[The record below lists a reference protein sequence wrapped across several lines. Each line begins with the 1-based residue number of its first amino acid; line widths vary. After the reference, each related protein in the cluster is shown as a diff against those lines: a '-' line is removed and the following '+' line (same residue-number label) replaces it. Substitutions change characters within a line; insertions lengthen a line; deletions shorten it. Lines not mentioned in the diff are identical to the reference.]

1 MENDLLAHPD
11 HGRFRSYLHP
21 GIPVHPRVPLC
32 GPLNMENASSILPA
46 VKNTVVPRETAG
58 HSFCR
63 MLRIFLFLMTSG
75 LRYAPP

>member
-32 GPLNMENASSILPA
+32 GPLNRENVSSILPA
-46 VKNTVVPRETAG
+46 VKNTVV
-58 HSFCR
+58 
-63 MLRIFLFLMTSG
+63 SG
-75 LRYAPP
+75 KQQDIPFAVCSAFSYFS